1 MNRGE
6 MWDDRR
12 TVAHLLNLLSVSV
25 LFYAGVTRGGLAF
38 AKLLEKVAA
47 SKRP

>member
-1 MNRGE
+1 MNY
-6 MWDDRR
+6 RR
-12 TVAHLLNLLSVSV
+12 ICEDALTVAHLMNLLSVSV

-47 SKRP
+47 KRP